1 MLLLLLLLFFQEI
14 AIVSSSELEVIT
26 IEVQK
31 CEKVKEL
38 AEVLEMSE
46 HLEYINNNA
55 KILLDLWQ
63 EEIEMVSRPHLL
75 QHLSTIGIQDMQ
87 KKYL

>member
-1 MLLLLLLLFFQEI
+1 MLLLLLFFQEI
-14 AIVSSSELEVIT
+14 AIVSSSELEVIAM
-26 IEVQK
+26 EVQK

-46 HLEYINNNA
+46 HLLFINNDA

-63 EEIEMVSRPHLL
+63 EEMEIVSRHHLL
-75 QHLSTIGIQDMQ
+75 QHLNSIGIQDMQ